1 MSITTMNA
9 TIPVAVARII
19 EERGLKQRAVAKRA
33 GMSDQTLSDMLNGR
47 RLIKAKDILA
57 LADALE
63 VTPNERFRSV

>member
-57 LADALE
+57 LAHALD
-63 VTPNERFRSV
+63 VTPNDLFESA